1 MSDKVEMV
9 LIGTAR
15 YRREDARRL
24 GLLTDDVK
32 VLTVDSKR
40 VTETTAPSGL
50 ITTDAQHLGD
60 KSTGAESTGAESTGA
75 ESTGDGDQL
84 ERPGKSG
91 TKAAWTEFALANGK
105 TEADLD
111 GLKRDDI
118 AALFPESE

>member
-9 LIGTAR
+9 LIGNAR

-32 VLTVDSKR
+32 VLTPNSRQVER
-40 VTETTAPSGL
+40 EHTAPAGL
-50 ITTDAQHLGD
+50 ITTGELHLGE
-60 KSTGAESTGAESTGA
+60 ESTGEESTGKTDA
-75 ESTGDGDQL
+75 GDGGQL

-91 TKAAWTEFALANGK
+91 TKAAWQEFAMANGK
-105 TEADLD
+105 TEAELD

>member
-9 LIGTAR
+9 LIGNAR

-24 GLLTDDVK
+24 GLLTENVT
-32 VLTVDSKR
+32 VLTVNSERTK
-40 VTETTAPSGL
+40 EHTAPAGL
-50 ITTDAQHLGD
+50 ITSEELHLGD
-60 KSTGAESTGAESTGA
+60 KSTGDKSTGEESTGKTDA
-75 ESTGDGDQL
+75 GD

-91 TKAAWTEFALANGK
+91 TKAAWTEYALANGK